1 MYHDEERIVPY
12 DGAVEIPKEIQK
24 IRDPIIFNLTKR
36 ELCFVSAGLILAAA
50 SLWVL
55 FRWIGV
61 RNSAFVLFPVLIAT
75 PFLLFAFIRPMGL
88 NLEDW
93 LTIWMSNNIKSAPV
107 RKLFAQNEYEKA
119 LELTKAYEEKISA
132 DRRGIGWMRKAKM
145 EKSKIQ
151 KMEKGKRT
159 VKMKKAKSK
168 KSAYKVRM

>member
-1 MYHDEERIVPY
+1 MYQDEERIMPY

-36 ELCFVSAGLILAAA
+36 ELLFVSTGLIFAAA

-61 RNSAFVLFPVLIAT
+61 RHSAFVLVPVVIAS

-93 LTIWMSNNIKSAPV
+93 LTIWMSNNLKSAPV
-107 RKLFAQNEYEKA
+107 RRLFSPNEYEKA
-119 LELTKAYEEKISA
+119 LELEKAHEEKTKM
-132 DRRGIGWMRKAKM
+132 GKRKAGKKR
-145 EKSKIQ
+145 EQ
-151 KMEKGKRT
+151 KQ
-159 VKMKKAKSK
+159 KAGNR
-168 KSAYKVRM
+168 KSAYKIRM

>member
-1 MYHDEERIVPY
+1 MYHDEERISLY

-36 ELCFVSAGLILAAA
+36 ELFFVSAGLILAAA

-55 FRWIGV
+55 FQWIGV
-61 RNSAFVLFPVLIAT
+61 KNSAFIVFSVLIAV

-93 LTIWMSNNIKSAPV
+93 LTIWISNNIKSAPV

-119 LELTKAYEEKISA
+119 LELVKAYEEKTKTG
-132 DRRGIGWMRKAKM
+132 RKGIGWMRKI
-145 EKSKIQ
+145 EIGKSKIQ
-151 KMEKGKRT
+151 KIEKRTMKKGKI
-159 VKMKKAKSK
+159 KKQ
-168 KSAYKVRM
+168 KSAYKIRM

>member
-1 MYHDEERIVPY
+1 MEWTAQEEKEEIGEMYRDEEQIVPY

-36 ELCFVSAGLILAAA
+36 ELFFVSTGLIFAAA

-61 RNSAFVLFPVLIAT
+61 RYSAFVLVPVLLAS

-93 LTIWMSNNIKSAPV
+93 LTIWMSNNLKSAPV
-107 RKLFAQNEYEKA
+107 RKLFSSNEYEKA
-119 LELTKAYEEKISA
+119 LELAKPHEEKTA
-132 DRRGIGWMRKAKM
+132 M
-145 EKSKIQ
+145 
-151 KMEKGKRT
+151 GKRKT
-159 VKMKKAKSK
+159 GKKMKQRKKTVNR
-168 KSAYKVRM
+168 KSAYKIRM

>member
-61 RNSAFVLFPVLIAT
+61 RNSAFVLLPVLLAT

-93 LTIWMSNNIKSAPV
+93 LTIWMSNNVKSAPV

-119 LELTKAYEEKISA
+119 LELTKAYEEKTNA
-132 DRRGIGWMRKAKM
+132 DKRGIGYMRKT
-145 EKSKIQ
+145 
-151 KMEKGKRT
+151 KMEKGK
-159 VKMKKAKSK
+159 KKAKAENAKSK

>member
-1 MYHDEERIVPY
+1 MMEWTGQEEKEEIGEMYRDEERIVPY

-36 ELCFVSAGLILAAA
+36 ELFFVSTGLIFAAV

-61 RNSAFVLFPVLIAT
+61 RHSAFVLVPVLLAS

-93 LTIWMSNNIKSAPV
+93 LTIWMSNNLKSAPV
-107 RKLFAQNEYEKA
+107 RKLFSSNEYEKA
-119 LELTKAYEEKISA
+119 LELAKAHEEKTA
-132 DRRGIGWMRKAKM
+132 M
-145 EKSKIQ
+145 
-151 KMEKGKRT
+151 GKRKT
-159 VKMKKAKSK
+159 GMKKKQK
-168 KSAYKVRM
+168 NKTVNRKSAYKIRM

>member
-61 RNSAFVLFPVLIAT
+61 RNSAFVLFPVLIAL
-75 PFLLFAFIRPMGL
+75 PFLMFAFIRPMGL
-88 NLEDW
+88 NLED
-93 LTIWMSNNIKSAPV
+93 
-107 RKLFAQNEYEKA
+107 
-119 LELTKAYEEKISA
+119 
-132 DRRGIGWMRKAKM
+132 
-145 EKSKIQ
+145 
-151 KMEKGKRT
+151 
-159 VKMKKAKSK
+159 
-168 KSAYKVRM
+168 

>member
-1 MYHDEERIVPY
+1 MYHDEERISLY

-36 ELCFVSAGLILAAA
+36 ELFFVSAGLILAAA

-55 FRWIGV
+55 FQWIGV
-61 RNSAFVLFPVLIAT
+61 KNSAFIVFPVLIAV

-107 RKLFAQNEYEKA
+107 RKLFAQNAYEKA
-119 LELTKAYEEKISA
+119 WELAKAHEEKA
-132 DRRGIGWMRKAKM
+132 RGVKKKNGWKRKSRGRTKGAGNIKKQ
-145 EKSKIQ
+145 KSIYKIRQ
-151 KMEKGKRT
+151 
-159 VKMKKAKSK
+159 
-168 KSAYKVRM
+168 

>member
-24 IRDPIIFNLTKR
+24 IRDPIIFNLTRR
-36 ELCFVSAGLILAAA
+36 ELCFVSAGLILAVA

-55 FRWIGV
+55 FRWMGL
-61 RNSAFVLFPVLIAT
+61 RNSAFVIFSVLIAS

-119 LELTKAYEEKISA
+119 LELARAYEERTMTGRKKKGW
-132 DRRGIGWMRKAKM
+132 RRKNKKNAKKQ
-145 EKSKIQ
+145 KS
-151 KMEKGKRT
+151 MYR
-159 VKMKKAKSK
+159 
-168 KSAYKVRM
+168 VRW

>member
-1 MYHDEERIVPY
+1 MYRDEERIVPY

-36 ELCFVSAGLILAAA
+36 ELFFVSTGLIFAAA

-61 RNSAFVLFPVLIAT
+61 RHSAFVLVPVLLAS

-93 LTIWMSNNIKSAPV
+93 ITIWMSNNLKSAPV
-107 RKLFAQNEYEKA
+107 RKLFSSNEYEKA
-119 LELTKAYEEKISA
+119 LELAKAHEEKTAI
-132 DRRGIGWMRKAKM
+132 
-145 EKSKIQ
+145 
-151 KMEKGKRT
+151 GKRKT
-159 VKMKKAKSK
+159 GKKRKQKKKTANW
-168 KSAYKVRM
+168 KSAYKIRM